1 MSDQVSPAIAQQIA
15 AWTDQVAAVDP
26 LSAQILAAEERRE
39 QTTLN
44 LIASENYASRA
55 VRQATASALTNKYA
69 EGLPGK
75 RFYHGCECADNIE
88 QLAIDRSK
96 KIFGTDHANVQP
108 HAGSQA
114 NMAVYFAVL
123 KPGDN
128 ILGMDLSHGGHL
140 THGLEF
146 NFSGKIY
153 NSLHY
158 GLDRATERI
167 DMDQVRDLALKHRPK
182 LIICGASAYPREI
195 DFAAFGQIAAEA
207 GAMLMAD
214 IAHIAG
220 LVVAGLHNSPAKV
233 ADFVT
238 TTTHKTL
245 RGPRSGIAMCKAQYA
260 KALDSAVFPG
270 LQGGPLLQQIAAKA
284 VALAEAEKPEFKQY
298 GQNIIDNCRA
308 LAEELLAR
316 GYHLVSGGSDN
327 HLLLIDLRR
336 NHPDVTGRQAADWL
350 EQANIVVNK
359 NAIPFDDRPAVVTSG
374 LRLGTPAITTR
385 GLGTDQTRQLAAW
398 IDAVITSNGDE
409 SVISGVKKE
418 VLQICQDFPI
428 P

>member
-1 MSDQVSPAIAQQIA
+1 MSDGISPSLAERIV
-15 AWTDQVAAVDP
+15 AWTDEVAKVDP
-26 LSAQILAAEERRE
+26 LAAEILQAEELRE
-39 QTTLN
+39 QKTLN
-44 LIASENYASRA
+44 LIASENYASLA

-88 QLAIDRSK
+88 QLAIERAK
-96 KIFGTDHANVQP
+96 KVFGTEHANVQP

-123 KPGDN
+123 KPGDT
-128 ILGMDLSHGGHL
+128 ILGMDMSHGGHL
-140 THGLEF
+140 THGLEV
-146 NFSGKIY
+146 NFSGRVYKAV
-153 NSLHY
+153 HY
-158 GLDRATERI
+158 GLNRQSERI
-167 DMDQVRDLALKHRPK
+167 DMDQVRHLSLKHRPK

-195 DFAAFGQIAAEA
+195 DFGAFGQIAQEC

-220 LVVAGLHNSPAKV
+220 LVVAGLHNSPAQA

-260 KALDSAVFPG
+260 KVLDSAVFPG
-270 LQGGPLLQQIAAKA
+270 LQGGPLLQQVAAKA
-284 VALAEAEKPEFKQY
+284 VALVEASQPEFKQY
-298 GQNIIDNCRA
+298 GQAIIDNSHA
-308 LAEELLAR
+308 LAEELLGR
-316 GYHLVSGGSDN
+316 GYRLVSGGTDN
-327 HLLLIDLRR
+327 HLLLIDLRG
-336 NHPDVTGRQAADWL
+336 NYPELNGQQAANWL
-350 EQANIVVNK
+350 ESAQIIVNK
-359 NAIPFDDRPAVVTSG
+359 NAIPFDQRPPTETSG

-385 GLGTDQTRQLAAW
+385 GLGPDETKVLGGC
-398 IDAVITSNGDE
+398 IDEVLSSRGAE
-409 SVISGVKKE
+409 SVCRQVRGR
-418 VLQICQDFPI
+418 VLEICEAFPI

>member
-1 MSDQVSPAIAQQIA
+1 MNEDVSTSIAEQIA
-15 AWTDQVAAVDP
+15 AWTDEVARVDP
-26 LSAQILAAEERRE
+26 LAARILAAEERRE
-39 QTTLN
+39 QTCLN

-55 VRQATASALTNKYA
+55 VRQATASVLTNKYA

-75 RFYHGCECADNIE
+75 RYYHGCEFADNIE
-88 QLAIDRSK
+88 QLAIDRAK
-96 KIFGTDHANVQP
+96 KLFGTEHANVQP

-123 KPGDN
+123 NPGDT
-128 ILGMDLSHGGHL
+128 ILGMNLSHGGHL
-140 THGLEF
+140 THGLEI
-146 NFSGKIY
+146 NFSGRIY
-153 NSLHY
+153 QAVHY
-158 GLDRATERI
+158 GLNRTTERL
-167 DMDQVRDLALKHRPK
+167 DMDQVRDLALKHRPR
-182 LIICGASAYPREI
+182 LIVCGASAYPRQI
-195 DFAAFGQIAAEA
+195 DFAAFADIAKES

-220 LVVAGLHNSPAKV
+220 LVVAGLHNSPSQV

-284 VALAEAEKPEFKQY
+284 VAMAEADRPEFKQY
-298 GQNIIDNCRA
+298 SRRIIDNCRT
-308 LAEELLAR
+308 LAEELLSR
-316 GYHLVSGGSDN
+316 GYHLLSGGTDN
-327 HLLLIDLRR
+327 HLLLIDLRS
-336 NHPDVTGRQAADWL
+336 NHPDVTGQQAADWL
-350 EQANIVVNK
+350 EKANIVVNK
-359 NAIPFDDRPAVVTSG
+359 NSIPFDDRPAVVTSG

-385 GLGTDQTRQLAAW
+385 GLGPDQTRQLAAW
-398 IDAVITSNGDE
+398 IDEVISSNGDE
-409 SVISGVKKE
+409 SVLRRVRQQ
-418 VLQICQDFPI
+418 VLQLCAAFPI

>member
-1 MSDQVSPAIAQQIA
+1 MSDGVSPGLAEQIA
-15 AWTDQVAAVDP
+15 AWTDEVAKVDP
-26 LSAQILAAEERRE
+26 LSAQILQGEELRE
-39 QTTLN
+39 QKTLN

-75 RFYHGCECADNIE
+75 RYYNGCEWADNIE
-88 QLAIDRSK
+88 QLAIDRAKNVFS
-96 KIFGTDHANVQP
+96 TEHANVQP

-123 KPGDN
+123 KPGDT
-128 ILGMDLSHGGHL
+128 ILGMNLSHGGHL
-140 THGLEF
+140 THGLEI
-146 NFSGKIY
+146 NFSGSVYKAV
-153 NSLHY
+153 HY
-158 GLDRATERI
+158 GLDRQTERI
-167 DMDQVRDLALKHRPK
+167 DMDQVRQLALKHRPK
-182 LIICGASAYPREI
+182 LIICGASAYPRQI
-195 DFAAFGQIAAEA
+195 DFAAFGEIARES

-220 LVVAGLHNSPAKV
+220 LVVAGLHNSPAEP

-260 KALDSAVFPG
+260 KQLDSAVFPG
-270 LQGGPLLQQIAAKA
+270 LQGGPLLQQVAAKA
-284 VALAEAEKPEFKQY
+284 VALVEATQPEFKQY
-298 GQNIIDNCRA
+298 SKAIIDNCRA

-316 GYHLVSGGSDN
+316 GYRLVSGGTDN
-327 HLLLIDLRR
+327 HLLLIDLRA
-336 NHPDVTGRQAADWL
+336 NHPELTGQQAANWL
-350 EQANIVVNK
+350 ESANIVVNK
-359 NAIPFDDRPAVVTSG
+359 NTIPFDQRPPTQASG

-385 GLGTDQTRQLAAW
+385 GLGQDQTRALA
-398 IDAVITSNGDE
+398 DYLDE
-409 SVISGVKKE
+409 VISSKGAEAVCSRVKKR
-418 VLQICQDFPI
+418 VLEICEAFPI

>member
-1 MSDQVSPAIAQQIA
+1 MPTEMSADMAKLIA
-15 AWTDQVAAVDP
+15 AWTQEVAAVDP
-26 LSAQILAAEERRE
+26 LAAEILASEERRE
-39 QTTLN
+39 QNSLN

-75 RFYHGCECADNIE
+75 RFYNGCEYADNIE
-88 QLAIDRSK
+88 QLAIDRAK
-96 KIFGTDHANVQP
+96 NLFGTEHANVQP

-123 KPGDN
+123 KPGDT

-146 NFSGKIY
+146 NFSGSVYK
-153 NSLHY
+153 SVHY
-158 GLDRATERI
+158 GLDRKTERI
-167 DMDQVRDLALKHRPK
+167 DLDQVRRLAKEHKPK
-182 LIICGASAYPREI
+182 LIVCGASAYPREI
-195 DFAAFGQIAAEA
+195 DFAAFGEIAAES

-220 LVVAGLHNSPAKV
+220 LIVAGLHNNPAGP

-245 RGPRSGIAMCKAQYA
+245 RGPRSGIAMCKARYA
-260 KALDSAVFPG
+260 KRLDSAVFPG
-270 LQGGPLLQQIAAKA
+270 LQGGPLLQQVAAKA
-284 VALAEAEKPEFKQY
+284 VALVEAAAPEFKAYAQ
-298 GQNIIDNCRA
+298 GIIENCRT
-308 LAEELLAR
+308 LAEELLSR
-316 GYHLVSGGSDN
+316 GYRLVSGGTDN
-327 HLLLIDLRR
+327 HLLLIDLRA
-336 NHPDVTGRQAADWL
+336 NYPDLTGKAAANWL
-350 EQANIVVNK
+350 ESANIVVNK
-359 NAIPFDDRPAVVTSG
+359 NAIPFDERPAWQASG

-385 GLGTDQTRQLAAW
+385 GLGKDQTRLLAGW
-398 IDAVITSNGDE
+398 IDEVISSSGDE
-409 SVISGVKKE
+409 SVCRKVKQQLLE
-418 VLQICQDFPI
+418 MCQEYPI

>member
-1 MSDQVSPAIAQQIA
+1 MSDGISPSLAEWIA
-15 AWTDQVAAVDP
+15 AWTDEVGKVDP
-26 LSAQILAAEERRE
+26 LAAEILQAEELRE
-39 QTTLN
+39 QKTLN

-88 QLAIDRSK
+88 QLAIDRAK
-96 KIFGTDHANVQP
+96 KVFGTEHANVQP

-123 KPGDN
+123 KPGDT
-128 ILGMDLSHGGHL
+128 ILGMNMSHGGHL
-140 THGLEF
+140 THGLKV
-146 NFSGKIY
+146 NFSGSVYRAI
-153 NSLHY
+153 HY
-158 GLDRATERI
+158 GLNRQSERI
-167 DMDQVRDLALKHRPK
+167 DMEQVRQLALKHRPK
-182 LIICGASAYPREI
+182 LIVCGASAYPREI
-195 DFAAFGQIAAEA
+195 DFAAFGRIAQEC

-220 LVVAGLHNSPAKV
+220 LVVAGLHNSPAQA

-260 KALDSAVFPG
+260 KVLDSAVFPG
-270 LQGGPLLQQIAAKA
+270 LQGGPLLQQVAAKA
-284 VALAEAEKPEFKQY
+284 VALVEASQPEFKQY
-298 GQNIIDNCRA
+298 GQAIIDNSHA
-308 LAEELLAR
+308 LADELLGR
-316 GYHLVSGGSDN
+316 GYRLVSGGTDN
-327 HLLLIDLRR
+327 HLLLIDLRG
-336 NHPDVTGRQAADWL
+336 NYPELNGQQAATWL
-350 EQANIVVNK
+350 ESAQIIVNK
-359 NAIPFDDRPAVVTSG
+359 NAIPFDQRPATKASG

-385 GLGTDQTRQLAAW
+385 GLGPNETKVLGGW
-398 IDAVITSNGDE
+398 IDEVLSSKGAE
-409 SVISGVKKE
+409 SVCRRVKGR
-418 VLQICQDFPI
+418 VLEMCEAFPI